1 MPPARFLDHRRECRR
16 LQGRRDASRPLARL
30 RGGQRRQGIRRR
42 RASQANSRT
51 RRARQHPTQGQQEGE
66 AVLLALPL
74 PRPERHRAHVLP
86 LEGLPP
92 HRHSIR
98 PKRSQFPRSCM
109 PGSRRQLLVMSPDPS
124 SKWDNYSYGLN
135 STPRYF
141 FGSRLV
147 LAILDIFHAV
157 AWPKVDLIVLLRK
170 K

>member
-1 MPPARFLDHRRECRR
+1 LHRLVRPGGVPHDKFPTAYLLNSKSSLTRF
-16 LQGRRDASRPLARL
+16 
-30 RGGQRRQGIRRR
+30 
-42 RASQANSRT
+42 
-51 RRARQHPTQGQQEGE
+51 
-66 AVLLALPL
+66 
-74 PRPERHRAHVLP
+74 
-86 LEGLPP
+86 
-92 HRHSIR
+92 
-98 PKRSQFPRSCM
+98 F
-109 PGSRRQLLVMSPDPS
+109 PS